1 MVIFLSILI
10 IIVALCNFLLIREI
24 LKLKKTQNK
33 PRLSRE
39 ERKKLEQARK
49 AFNNLMEYD
58 YEEAMR
64 RKWFEGLR

>member
-1 MVIFLSILI
+1 MEVKMVIFLSILI

-64 RKWFEGLR
+64 RK

>member
-1 MVIFLSILI
+1 MEVKMVIFLSILVI
-10 IIVALCNFLLIREI
+10 VVALCNFILIREI
-24 LKLKKTQNK
+24 LKLKKVQNK
-33 PRLSRE
+33 PRLSKE

-64 RKWFEGLR
+64 RK

>member
-1 MVIFLSILI
+1 MEVKMVIFLSILI
-10 IIVALCNFLLIREI
+10 ILGAICNFLLIREV
-24 LKLKKTQNK
+24 LKLRKSQNK

-64 RKWFEGLR
+64 RK

>member
-64 RKWFEGLR
+64 RK

>member
-1 MVIFLSILI
+1 MEVKMVIFLSILI
-10 IIVALCNFLLIREI
+10 IIVALCNFLLIREN

-64 RKWFEGLR
+64 RK